1 MGEDVSLIET
11 LLLGIYLEIACPQR
25 SRLRDGRGILDLKM
39 IRTVHAII
47 LRRREA
53 TESSLILTVFSDSA
67 GKLDLL
73 AKGARRKKS
82 PFLGHLE
89 LFSLCHV
96 TYYDNPRRGINI
108 LSDCEVIDPLLH
120 LRSDYSAFVTAC
132 HFAELVA
139 AGTGLASHARP
150 VFNLL
155 KETLR
160 LLADPSSPL
169 PLERY
174 FEIHLLSLLGYA
186 LQMDGC
192 VCCRKEEKRSSCFSA
207 RAGGTVCHVCRE
219 KHPDAML
226 VSQGTLSTMRYL
238 KATSVRSLARIAL
251 TAQQSAEMERILRR
265 AIAFYLE
272 CEPRSLRANV

>member
-1 MGEDVSLIET
+1 
-11 LLLGIYLEIACPQR
+11 
-25 SRLRDGRGILDLKM
+25 M
-39 IRTVHAII
+39 IRTAHAII

-53 TESSLILTVFSDSA
+53 TETSLILTVFSDRA

-89 LFSLCHV
+89 LFSLCHI

-108 LSDCEVIDPLLH
+108 LSECEVIDPLLH
-120 LRSDYSAFVTAC
+120 LRNDYPAFVTAC
-132 HFAELVA
+132 HFAELVE

-150 VFNLL
+150 VFDLL

-160 LLADPSSPL
+160 RLADPPSPL

-186 LQMDGC
+186 LQMSGC
-192 VCCRKEEKRSSCFSA
+192 VCCRKEEKRSNRFSA
-207 RAGGTVCHVCRE
+207 RAGGTVCDACRR
-219 KHPDAML
+219 KYSDAML

-238 KATSVRSLARIAL
+238 KAAPIRSLARVAL
-251 TAQQSAEMERILRR
+251 TAQQSAEMGMMLRR

-272 CEPRSLRANV
+272 CEPRALRAATAS